1 MNRESPG
8 FICGECQL
16 TVAGPQSE
24 IQKVAGMI
32 REVEYTEEYKA
43 GLRDEFLSE
52 WELAVARSEPD
63 KDGGMEVSLNQFFEA
78 APVALQLIERIGV
91 AFEPLGVFVEATMAD
106 FVTDEDNELYASKEP
121 GDEAWND
128 DDGLFE
134 MACWW

>member
-1 MNRESPG
+1 MSHLYGN
-8 FICGECQL
+8 IDL

-32 REVEYTEEYKA
+32 REIEYTEEYKA

-78 APVALQLIERIGV
+78 AHVALQLIERIGV
-91 AFEPLGVFVEATMAD
+91 AFEPLGVFVEATIAD
-106 FVTDEDNELYASKEP
+106 SVTDEDNELYASKEP

>member
-1 MNRESPG
+1 MSHLYGN
-8 FICGECQL
+8 IDL

-32 REVEYTEEYKA
+32 REVEYTEEDKA

-52 WELAVARSEPD
+52 WELAVTQSEPD

-78 APVALQLIERIGV
+78 AHVALQLIERIGV

-106 FVTDEDNELYASKEP
+106 SVTDEDNELYASKEP

>member
-1 MNRESPG
+1 M
-8 FICGECQL
+8 
-16 TVAGPQSE
+16 AGLQSE

-78 APVALQLIERIGV
+78 AHVALQLIERIGV
-91 AFEPLGVFVEATMAD
+91 AFESLGVFVEATMAD
-106 FVTDEDNELYASKEP
+106 SVTDEDNELYASKEP

>member
-1 MNRESPG
+1 MSHLYGN
-8 FICGECQL
+8 IDL

-52 WELAVARSEPD
+52 WELAVAQSETD

-78 APVALQLIERIGV
+78 AHVALQLIERIGTG
-91 AFEPLGVFVEATMAD
+91 FKQLGVFVSAEVAD
-106 FVTDEDNELYASKEP
+106 SVTDEDNEFYASKEP

-134 MACWW
+134 MASWW

>member
-1 MNRESPG
+1 MSHLYGN
-8 FICGECQL
+8 IDL

-32 REVEYTEEYKA
+32 REVEYMEEYKA

-78 APVALQLIERIGV
+78 AHVALQLIERIGV
-91 AFEPLGVFVEATMAD
+91 AFEPLGVFVEATIAD
-106 FVTDEDNELYASKEP
+106 SVTDEDNELYASKEP

>member
-1 MNRESPG
+1 MSHLYG
-8 FICGECQL
+8 TIDL

-78 APVALQLIERIGV
+78 AHVALQLIERIGTG
-91 AFEPLGVFVEATMAD
+91 FKQLGVFVSAEVAD
-106 FVTDEDNELYASKEP
+106 SVTDEDNELHASKEP
-121 GDEAWND
+121 DDEAWND

>member
-1 MNRESPG
+1 MSHLYGN
-8 FICGECQL
+8 IDL

-32 REVEYTEEYKA
+32 REIAYTEEYKA

-78 APVALQLIERIGV
+78 AHVALQLIERIGV

-106 FVTDEDNELYASKEP
+106 SVTDEDNDLYASKEP

>member
-1 MNRESPG
+1 M
-8 FICGECQL
+8 
-16 TVAGPQSE
+16 AGPQSE

-52 WELAVARSEPD
+52 WELAVAQSEPD

-78 APVALQLIERIGV
+78 AHVALQLIERIGV
-91 AFEPLGVFVEATMAD
+91 EFEPLGVFVEATMAD
-106 FVTDEDNELYASKEP
+106 SVTDEDNELYASKEP

>member
-1 MNRESPG
+1 MSHLYGN
-8 FICGECQL
+8 IDL

-52 WELAVARSEPD
+52 WELAVAQSEPD
-63 KDGGMEVSLNQFFEA
+63 KDGGMEVNLNQFFEA
-78 APVALQLIERIGV
+78 AHVALQLIERIGV
-91 AFEPLGVFVEATMAD
+91 AFEPLGVFVEATIAD
-106 FVTDEDNELYASKEP
+106 SVTDEDNELYASKEP

>member
-1 MNRESPG
+1 MSHLYGNMD
-8 FICGECQL
+8 L

-32 REVEYTEEYKA
+32 REIEYTEEYKA

-63 KDGGMEVSLNQFFEA
+63 KNGGMEVNLNQFFEA
-78 APVALQLIERIGV
+78 AHVALQLIERIGV
-91 AFEPLGVFVEATMAD
+91 AFEPLGVFVEATIAD
-106 FVTDEDNELYASKEP
+106 SVTDEDNELYASKEP

>member
-1 MNRESPG
+1 M
-8 FICGECQL
+8 
-16 TVAGPQSE
+16 AGPQSE

-52 WELAVARSEPD
+52 WELAVAQSEPD

-78 APVALQLIERIGV
+78 AHVALQLIERIGV
-91 AFEPLGVFVEATMAD
+91 AFEPLGVFVEATIAD
-106 FVTDEDNELYASKEP
+106 SVTDEDNELYASKEP

-134 MACWW
+134 MACCW

>member
-1 MNRESPG
+1 MSHLYGN
-8 FICGECQL
+8 IDL

-32 REVEYTEEYKA
+32 REIEYTEEDKA

-78 APVALQLIERIGV
+78 AHVALQLIERIGA
-91 AFEPLGVFVEATMAD
+91 AFEQLGVFVEATMAD
-106 FVTDEDNELYASKEP
+106 SVTDEDNELYASKEP

-134 MACWW
+134 MVCWW

>member
-1 MNRESPG
+1 MSHLYG
-8 FICGECQL
+8 TIDL
-16 TVAGPQSE
+16 TVAGQQSE

-52 WELAVARSEPD
+52 WELAVTQSERD
-63 KDGGMEVSLNQFFEA
+63 KDGGMEVTLNQFFEA
-78 APVALQLIERIGV
+78 AHVALQLIERIGTG
-91 AFEPLGVFVEATMAD
+91 FEPLGVFVNATIAD
-106 FVTDEDNELYASKEP
+106 SVTDEDNELYASKEP

-134 MACWW
+134 MASCW

>member
-1 MNRESPG
+1 MSHLYGN
-8 FICGECQL
+8 IDL

-43 GLRDEFLSE
+43 CLRDEFLSE

-63 KDGGMEVSLNQFFEA
+63 KDCGMEVSLNQFFEA
-78 APVALQLIERIGV
+78 AHVALQLIERIGV

-106 FVTDEDNELYASKEP
+106 SVTDEDNELYASKEP

-134 MACWW
+134 MACGW

>member
-1 MNRESPG
+1 MSHLYGN
-8 FICGECQL
+8 IDL

-78 APVALQLIERIGV
+78 AHVALQLIERIGV
-91 AFEPLGVFVEATMAD
+91 AFKPLGVFVEATIAD
-106 FVTDEDNELYASKEP
+106 SVTDEDNELYASKEP

-128 DDGLFE
+128 DDSLFE